1 MELGYNTQVVTRSDS
16 FIIFTIHWLAS
27 NMAKAIEIQHRLGG
41 FNYTFSNIPIVKI
54 LLTNSSIQKMDKI
67 TSIIK
72 ILM

>member
-16 FIIFTIHWLAS
+16 FIIFTIHRLAS
-27 NMAKAIEIQHRLGG
+27 NMAKAIEILHRLGG

-54 LLTNSSIQKMDKI
+54 LLINSSIQKMDGI